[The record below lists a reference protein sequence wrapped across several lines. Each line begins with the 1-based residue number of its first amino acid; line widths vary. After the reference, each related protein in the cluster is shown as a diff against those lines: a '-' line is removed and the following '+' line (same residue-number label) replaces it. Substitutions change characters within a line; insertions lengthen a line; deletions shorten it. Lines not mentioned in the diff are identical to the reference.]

1 MNKQNEMIKDLAN
14 TTVDLKDEFI
24 ESQQSVIR
32 LQDQL
37 IASKDEQMLS
47 LQNTVKASMHSV
59 QETVKEELKS
69 YSSVVKGQGHFQTVS
84 PQTLKTVVQKVV
96 EQEDRSRNVMLF
108 GLQEEADESAEAL
121 NGGVVDLFAAIGEK
135 PRFEANR
142 IGKTDAP
149 GKPARAV
156 KVTLSSAAIVH
167 QLLIKA
173 RKLKVNEDYAKVFV
187 CPDLSLEQRTER
199 RQLVLERKRLA
210 VEKPAMRHFIRDG
223 KVESVEK
230 A

>member
-1 MNKQNEMIKDLAN
+1 
-14 TTVDLKDEFI
+14 
-24 ESQQSVIR
+24 
-32 LQDQL
+32 
-37 IASKDEQMLS
+37 
-47 LQNTVKASMHSV
+47 
-59 QETVKEELKS
+59 
-69 YSSVVKGQGHFQTVS
+69 
-84 PQTLKTVVQKVV
+84 
-96 EQEDRSRNVMLF
+96 MLF
-108 GLQEEADESAEAL
+108 GLQEEADESAQAL
-121 NGGVVDLFAAIGEK
+121 NGDVADLFAAIGEK

-142 IGKTDAP
+142 IGKTDVQ